1 MRFTLPLIALAAV
14 AAPAFAAPAGDD
26 TVTVRIAYGDVDVT
40 SAEGRAAL
48 EARID
53 AKLRKACTT
62 EAAGRFAY
70 GRTVVDSKC
79 VAEAR
84 TAALA
89 EVDRVAALEARSGRA
104 VAAN

>member
-1 MRFTLPLIALAAV
+1 MRFALSLIGLAAIAAPAV
-14 AAPAFAAPAGDD
+14 AAPVGDD
-26 TVTVRIAYGDVDVT
+26 MVTVRVAYGDVDVT
-40 SAEGRAAL
+40 TVDGRAAI

-53 AKLRKACTT
+53 AKVRKACALTG
-62 EAAGRFAY
+62 AARYTHGRVA
-70 GRTVVDSKC
+70 VDDRC

-89 EVDRVAALEARSGRA
+89 EVERVAAAEGRSGRA